1 MSETVSVT
9 YHNGYFQAMP
19 GINYFE
25 SVVAWANLTNDQEN
39 NGWIYLEITTNKDYP
54 DEIQARA
61 AGFAE
66 GYLTKESI
74 HNYYRGNIL
83 IFSFIL
89 SNPFIVEFYSRLICN
104 DEASHGIGKD
114 FCKFLKKQ
122 LRTNTEFV
130 GKSIARKSKSEPY
143 WHMVNLVFLQ
153 MNGIMEGFLAKTDES
168 NEIIDNDDFDTEYGI
183 LLINYIADIWD
194 YIGPFE
200 DSIKIKS
207 KDRAR
212 PSCSVLIKHLQNK
225 GEMYIGH
232 NTWHEYSAMGYR

>member
-1 MSETVSVT
+1 
-9 YHNGYFQAMP
+9 
-19 GINYFE
+19 
-25 SVVAWANLTNDQEN
+25 
-39 NGWIYLEITTNKDYP
+39 
-54 DEIQARA
+54 
-61 AGFAE
+61 
-66 GYLTKESI
+66 
-74 HNYYRGNIL
+74 
-83 IFSFIL
+83 
-89 SNPFIVEFYSRLICN
+89 
-104 DEASHGIGKD
+104 
-114 FCKFLKKQ
+114 
-122 LRTNTEFV
+122 
-130 GKSIARKSKSEPY
+130 
-143 WHMVNLVFLQ
+143 MVNLVFLQ